1 MLVPVAMVLVVEAKV
16 EEEEEAVEATVTMK
30 GSSGEAFLSLKSLLE
45 RGG

>member
-16 EEEEEAVEATVTMK
+16 EEEEAVEATVTK